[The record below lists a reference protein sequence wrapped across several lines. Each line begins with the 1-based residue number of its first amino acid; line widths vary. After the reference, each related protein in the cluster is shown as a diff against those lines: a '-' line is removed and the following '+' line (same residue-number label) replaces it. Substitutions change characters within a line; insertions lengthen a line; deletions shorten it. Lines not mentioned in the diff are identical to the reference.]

1 MTVTDLA
8 RVRHPSGV
16 PVPPRRPANL
26 RGRVFRGSAVV
37 AAGTLSSGEL
47 RSSAW
52 RRLFRDVHA
61 CADLPVTHELRASA
75 AARLLVPGSVV
86 SGRSAAVLWGLPLA
100 QTDDDVELTV
110 PPGSNVCRMP
120 GLRLRRGALEP
131 GHITVRRGGGRP
143 RPR

>member
-1 MTVTDLA
+1 M
-8 RVRHPSGV
+8 
-16 PVPPRRPANL
+16 
-26 RGRVFRGSAVV
+26 FRGSAVV

-52 RRLFRDVHA
+52 RRLFRDVYA
-61 CADLPVTHELRASA
+61 CADVPVTHELRAAA
-75 AARLLVPGSVV
+75 AARLLVSGAVV

-120 GLRLRRGALEP
+120 ASASVVASWNP
-131 GHITVRRGGGRP
+131 GTSPSGGGCGRP